1 MKNVEYS
8 FYFVNT
14 NVLNLLPTEEEKNA
28 EGTIWRLF
36 RTQNSPMITQLQTS
50 VHLKNA
56 PFP

>member
-28 EGTIWRLF
+28 EGTIWPRDLEA
-36 RTQNSPMITQLQTS
+36 
-50 VHLKNA
+50 V
-56 PFP
+56 